1 MPAGGI
7 KPFAGVL
14 SPPVPELPLSDT
26 VHHMSDI
33 HQSLVLTQLR
43 TRVKRQDRPGKTSL
57 LCAFVFYTCHA
68 SQHWRAE
75 EVSYGKGLMILLAKL
90 SSQEV
95 FLLLQ

>member
-33 HQSLVLTQLR
+33 HQWLLLTQLR
-43 TRVKRQDRPGKTSL
+43 TRVKRQDERGKTSL
-57 LCAFVFYTCHA
+57 LCAFAFCTCHA
-68 SQHWRAE
+68 SQHWRAG
-75 EVSYGKGLMILLAKL
+75 EVYYGTGQRILLAKL
-90 SSQEV
+90 ASQEV
-95 FLLLQ
+95 FLLL